1 MRYIFYIIIVAIDLY
16 AIFFHTPAS
25 KTFQKKA
32 PVMNIDYERSM
43 ALSYLNELRQK
54 AGMSAYATSS
64 ILSHAAQQHADYL
77 VRHHQSGHYE
87 TPAKEG
93 YSGKLPWERAIAAG
107 YKVGMLSENV
117 SVNALDYKDSVD
129 NLFAAIYHRFGFLD
143 FQSDQIGIG
152 VTQDAADTDYNAFVY
167 DMGLQALNE
176 ACSNPSYS
184 GSETYAYKICTDP
197 THRIREARL
206 LEILSAQK
214 IASKPIVV
222 YPYENQQDV
231 PPAFYEE
238 SPDPLPDY
246 GVSGFP
252 ITIQFNDHYIKNA
265 KVKSI
270 SLFDPKGKEVPSRIL
285 YSQNDPNHLIKQN
298 NYALMPLER
307 LKYGTTYRVALI
319 YQNEEKKEKKVW
331 SFTTRKL
338 PAPYFVINQKSS
350 SIQIEPH
357 KTYTLYFEPM
367 HRHDILG
374 DLHFPADL
382 NVRFLDQNTVQ
393 IRLESDNKDPF
404 DFKSEDKSVHVS
416 VSTP

>member
-1 MRYIFYIIIVAIDLY
+1 MRYIIYMLIVAIDLY

-32 PVMNIDYERSM
+32 PVMNVDYERSM

-54 AGMSAYATSS
+54 AGMSPYATSS
-64 ILSHAAQQHADYL
+64 ILSHAAQNHADYL
-77 VRHHQSGHYE
+77 VQHHAMGHYE
-87 TPAKEG
+87 TKGKKG
-93 YSGKLPWERAIAAG
+93 YTGKLPWERAIAAG
-107 YKVGMLSENV
+107 YRVGMLSENV

-152 VTQDAADTDYNAFVY
+152 VAQDAKDTDYNAFVY

-176 ACSNPSYS
+176 ACSNRSYS

-197 THRIREARL
+197 AHRIREARL
-206 LEILSAQK
+206 LEILASQK
-214 IASKPIVV
+214 VASKPIVV
-222 YPYENQQDV
+222 YPYEEQIDV

-252 ITIQFNDHYIKNA
+252 VTVQFNDHYIKDA
-265 KVKSI
+265 QVRSI
-270 SLFDPKGKEVPSRIL
+270 SLFDPEGKEVKAKIL
-285 YSQNDPNHLIKQN
+285 YHKNDPNHLIKKN
-298 NYALMPLER
+298 NYALMPLKR
-307 LKYGTTYRVALI
+307 LHYGTRYKVVLH
-319 YQNEEKKEKKVW
+319 YSSGGKEEKKVW
-331 SFTTRKL
+331 HFTTRKL
-338 PAPYFVINQKSS
+338 PAPYFVIDREQSS
-350 SIQIEPH
+350 VQIAPH
-357 KTYTLYFEPM
+357 RTYTLYFKPL

-374 DLHFPADL
+374 NLHFPADL

-393 IRLESDNKDPF
+393 IRLESDNKAPF
-404 DFKSEDKSVHVS
+404 TFSSGDRKVHISVI
-416 VSTP
+416 